1 MVEQLTAQ
9 LEQAKQ
15 SAVAQLDEAA
25 AVNLKA
31 TQVRSVAFS
40 LFPPRLSEQ
49 DHLQH
54 RPALP
59 WA

>member
-15 SAVAQLDEAA
+15 SAVAQLEEAA

-31 TQVRSVAFS
+31 TQVRSVAFAMLS
-40 LFPPRLSEQ
+40 PSPSEQ
-49 DHLQH
+49 DQLQH
-54 RPALP
+54 RPGLP